1 MVIILYNRLT
11 SRDAGVNGRS
21 NGNGM
26 ERKTGDFAAA
36 SSLTI
41 QGRAVT
47 IGCYNKLMSGSRLS
61 NQVAWISG
69 GASGIGEATAELFAA
84 EGAKVAIAD
93 VQVERGQQ
101 VVERIESQGGQAIF
115 HEVDVTQGGQIGRS
129 IAETARL
136 FGGLQIIVNCA
147 GVVHVGPLHEYSD
160 EDWDILMGVNLKSI
174 FYSLKYGLEY
184 LRRSERGYI
193 VNVGSVSGFIGQA
206 DTPAYTTSK
215 HAVIGL
221 TRSIALDYAVDGI
234 RCNNVCPGITDTPM
248 LRYHLSKSP
257 DPEAAL
263 TNRLRRVPMGVALQP
278 EDVAKAAL
286 YFACEDSAGIT
297 GASLIV
303 DAGYTAAAEWET
315 VERTRFME

>member
-1 MVIILYNRLT
+1 MDRSRLT
-11 SRDAGVNGRS
+11 
-21 NGNGM
+21 
-26 ERKTGDFAAA
+26 
-36 SSLTI
+36 
-41 QGRAVT
+41 
-47 IGCYNKLMSGSRLS
+47 NK
-61 NQVAWISG
+61 VAWISG

-93 VQVERGQQ
+93 VQIERGRQ
-101 VVERIESQGGQAIF
+101 VVDRIKSRGGQAVF
-115 HEVDVTQGGQIGRS
+115 HEVDVTRGVQIGRS
-129 IAETARL
+129 IAETARE

-147 GVVHVGPLHEYSD
+147 GVVHVGLLHETSE
-160 EDWDILMGVNLKSI
+160 EDWDTLMGVNLKSI
-174 FYSLKYGLEY
+174 YFSLKYGLEH

-206 DTPAYTTSK
+206 QTPAYTTSK

-248 LRYHLSKSP
+248 LRYHLSKAP

-263 TNRLRRVPMGVALQP
+263 ANRLRRVPMGIALQP
-278 EDVAKAAL
+278 EAIAKAAL

-297 GASLIV
+297 GASLVV

-315 VERTRFME
+315 IDKTKFMEG